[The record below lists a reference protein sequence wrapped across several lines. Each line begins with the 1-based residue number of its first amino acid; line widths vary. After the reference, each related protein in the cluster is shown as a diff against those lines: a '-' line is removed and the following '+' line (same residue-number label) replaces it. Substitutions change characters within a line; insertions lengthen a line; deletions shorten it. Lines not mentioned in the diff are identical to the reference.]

1 MLKKITTDQ
10 VVLGMYIQAFEG
22 SWLNHPF
29 WKSRFVLTEP
39 SDLAE
44 LRASGVAGVWID
56 ISKGLDLPDAM
67 AAPAAEPAA
76 APAVMPAAVEAP
88 RKPVAPTKAL
98 EEIEQAARVLRQSR
112 SVVTQVFADARL
124 GKAVAMDACVE
135 VVADI
140 GDSVMRNSSA
150 LISLARLKNRDEYT
164 YMHSVSVCALMVAL
178 ARELGLDEA
187 TTREAGIA
195 GLLHDVG
202 KMLVPEHILNK
213 PGRLSDDEFAQMR
226 THPER
231 GHEALVRSGNVPEGA
246 LDVCLHHHERFDGS
260 GYPQGLG
267 GEKISLLARMGSVCD
282 VYDAIT
288 SDRPYKQA
296 WRAADSLG
304 RMAQWQGHFDTRI
317 FHAFVRTVGIYPM
330 GTLVKLQSGNLAV
343 VVDQSA
349 RDLTRPLVR
358 VFFSTR
364 SNQRIPP
371 FELDLA
377 RETEKDRI
385 VSREDPTQWG
395 FGRLDELWR
404 PATAVV

>member
-1 MLKKITTDQ
+1 MLKKIATSQ
-10 VVLGMYIQAFEG
+10 VALGMYIQSFEG

-29 WKSRFVLTEP
+29 WKSRFVLTDTE
-39 SDLAE
+39 DLAA

-56 ISKGLDLPDAM
+56 VSKGDDVPG
-67 AAPAAEPAA
+67 AAPPAATPVAA
-76 APAVMPAAVEAP
+76 APAVPTASAVP
-88 RKPVAPTKAL
+88 RATAPTRATD
-98 EEIEQAARVLRQSR
+98 EIEQAARVLRQSKG
-112 SVVTQVFADARL
+112 VVTQLFADARL
-124 GKAVAMDACVE
+124 GKVVTMEACVE
-135 VVADI
+135 VVSDI
-140 GDSVMRNSSA
+140 SASVMRNSSA
-150 LISLARLKNRDEYT
+150 LISLARLKNKDEYT

-187 TTREAGIA
+187 TTREAGVA
-195 GLLHDVG
+195 GLLHDIG
-202 KMLVPEHILNK
+202 KMLVPDHILNK

-231 GHEALVRSGNVPEGA
+231 GHAALVRSGNVPDAA

-260 GYPQGLG
+260 GYPQGLAG
-267 GEKISLLARMGSVCD
+267 DKISLLARMGSVCD

-304 RMAQWQGHFDTRI
+304 RMAQWQGHFDTQI

-343 VVDQSA
+343 VIDQNA

-364 SNQRIPP
+364 SNQRVPP
-371 FELDLA
+371 YELDLA
-377 RETEKDRI
+377 RETEKDR
-385 VSREDPTQWG
+385 VVGREDPLQWG

-404 PATAVV
+404 PASAAV

>member
-1 MLKKITTDQ
+1 MLKKIATDQ
-10 VVLGMYIQAFEG
+10 VVLGMYIQSFEG
-22 SWLNHPF
+22 SWLHHPF
-29 WKSRFVLTEP
+29 WKSRFVLTEDE
-39 SDLAE
+39 DLAA
-44 LRASGVAGVWID
+44 LRASGVPGVWID
-56 ISKGLDLPDAM
+56 PSKGLDLP
-67 AAPAAEPAA
+67 ER
-76 APAVMPAAVEAP
+76 APAVAAVTAP
-88 RKPVAPTKAL
+88 APVAVPVAPVASKPMVPTRAL
-98 EEIEQAARVLRQSR
+98 DEVEQAARVLRQSKR
-112 SVVTQVFADARL
+112 VVTQLFSDARL

-135 VVADI
+135 VVAEI

-178 ARELGLDEA
+178 GRELGLDEA
-187 TTREAGIA
+187 TTREAGVA

-231 GHEALVRSGNVPEGA
+231 GHEALVRSGNVPEAA

-260 GYPQGLG
+260 GYPQGLS

-304 RMAQWQGHFDTRI
+304 RMAQWAGHFDTKI

-330 GTLVKLQSGNLAV
+330 GTLVKLQSGNLGV
-343 VVDQSA
+343 VVDQNA
-349 RDLTRPLVR
+349 RDLTKPLVR

-364 SNQRIPP
+364 SNQRITPY
-371 FELDLA
+371 ELDLA
-377 RETEKDRI
+377 RDSEKDRVI
-385 VSREDPTQWG
+385 SREDPTQWG

-404 PATAVV
+404 PASAAV